1 MTDVLILKRIP
12 GHRRGDITPLTS
24 RMEQHIK
31 AGNAKILPNAHE
43 AWNGDS
49 QESSPGLAASQVIG
63 NEPADHDHVPDP
75 TDDLGSDEELD

>member
-12 GHRRGDITPLTS
+12 GHRRGDITPKTA

-43 AWNGDS
+43 AWNGD
-49 QESSPGLAASQVIG
+49 QSPEPTKLQASHVIG
-63 NEPADHDHVPDP
+63 NEPLDHEHVPDP
-75 TDDLGSDEELD
+75 TDELGSDEELD